1 MASSAHPSYW
11 PLRFISVEAASGL
24 ILLLAA
30 ATALAWANSPWGA
43 TYQQLWHLEVPLSLG
58 PLLPAQDL
66 HFWVNDG
73 LMSVFF
79 LVVGLEVRRELHDGS
94 LSDPRVATLP
104 IIAATGGVLLP
115 ALLYVAINSE
125 PATRH
130 GWAVPTATD
139 IAFAVGV
146 LALCGP
152 RVPAALRMLL
162 LTLAIID
169 DIAAILVIALF
180 YSGGI
185 EASGLAIA
193 AAGIA
198 LAFALQGLGVR
209 AASAYVIPGAIVWYG
224 MLSSGVHP
232 TLSGVILG
240 LMTPVRP
247 EFGLLRSRTPAAP
260 GALAPVV
267 EVEARL
273 HPFVAF
279 GIMPLFALAN
289 AGVVLAGLDLRSAQ
303 PLAVGG
309 GIVLGLL
316 VGKPLGIALSSWAAV
331 RLRWCALPSG
341 VGWRHVLLLGL
352 LGGIG
357 FTMSIFIANL
367 AFTQAPL
374 LAAAKFAVLAGSAAA
389 ALAGLTLGRLG
400 GLRQQPPPVRT
411 R

>member
-1 MASSAHPSYW
+1 MTSSSHPSYW
-11 PLRFISVEAASGL
+11 PLRFISVEAASGVV
-24 ILLLAA
+24 LLVAA
-30 ATALAWANSPWGA
+30 AVALAWANSAWGA
-43 TYQQLWHLEVPLSLG
+43 TYQQLWHLKVPLSLG
-58 PLLPAQDL
+58 ALLPARDL

-104 IIAATGGVLLP
+104 IIAAAGGVLMP
-115 ALLYVAINSE
+115 ALLYVLVNTE

-130 GWAVPTATD
+130 GWAIPTATD

-152 RVPAALRMLL
+152 RLPGALRMLL

-169 DIAAILVIALF
+169 DIAAILVIALV

-185 EASGLAIA
+185 EASGFAIA
-193 AAGIA
+193 AAGVA
-198 LAFALQGLGVR
+198 LAFALQALGVR
-209 AASAYVIPGAIVWYG
+209 AASAYIVPGAIVWYG

-232 TLSGVILG
+232 TLSGAILG
-240 LMTPVRP
+240 LMTPVRAR
-247 EFGLLRSRTPAAP
+247 FGLLRSRTPLAP
-260 GALAPVV
+260 GTLAPVV

-289 AGVVLAGLDLRSAQ
+289 AGVVLAGLDLGSAQ
-303 PLAVGG
+303 PLALGG
-309 GIVLGLL
+309 GIVLGLF
-316 VGKPLGIALSSWAAV
+316 VGKPFGIMLASWAAV
-331 RLRWCALPSG
+331 RLKWCALPAG
-341 VGWRHVLLLGL
+341 VRWPHMLLLGL

-367 AFTQAPL
+367 AFTQETL
-374 LAAAKFAVLAGSAAA
+374 LAAAKFAVLTGSAAA

-400 GLRQQPPPVRT
+400 DARRQSTART